1 MSGLEL
7 LFNGVVTTATA
18 PVGIIDDNLFEL
30 TERFS
35 GLLTSTSL
43 PSNVRLDP
51 DVATG
56 AILEEGGQ

>member
-1 MSGLEL
+1 MPGLEL
-7 LFNGVVTTATA
+7 VFNNALTSTVASVD
-18 PVGIIDDNLFEL
+18 IIDDGLFEL

-51 DVATG
+51 DIATG
-56 AILEEGGQ
+56 VILEEAGQ